1 MAEILSP
8 TTLVQVEL
16 FEDRAAITR
25 RVVLPE
31 APGRYELVI
40 DGLSP
45 LLREAGLSFPDAEA
59 GTGSGHVPSSFD
71 VLFDAVRPELPGP
84 NRSWTRCC
92 RPARGPLRARAA
104 GFATAGPS
112 WKWIISSR

>member
-59 GTGSGHVPSSFD
+59 PVFEDGVKTLTLRGDNITNEFKAIIERYVARTYPKKG
-71 VLFDAVRPELPGP
+71 VLA
-84 NRSWTRCC
+84 
-92 RPARGPLRARAA
+92 
-104 GFATAGPS
+104 
-112 WKWIISSR
+112 

>member
-1 MAEILSP
+1 MAGPSRNPLRRYLGLSY
-8 TTLVQVEL
+8 T
-16 FEDRAAITR
+16 A
-25 RVVLPE
+25 
-31 APGRYELVI
+31 
-40 DGLSP
+40 DGLS
-45 LLREAGLSFPDAEA
+45 LRFESAPDGPSTPSSSALGGGGPGDLDRTVA